1 MKKFFPALLLGL
13 ASRQALA
20 IAPPPVPATM
30 ELAGLR
36 VRLDADARQRVQLK
50 VNSLCRHA
58 ASLEAQVALAE
69 AAFPLIDRV
78 LAEEGVPADMRYL
91 VLQESALQGNAE
103 SRHGAIGYWQFKRET
118 ALEWG
123 LTVNGNVDERRHL
136 TASTRAAA
144 RFLVRNNATLR
155 NWANALLSYQTGLGG
170 VRAYTR
176 PGDADATAM
185 TFTANTNP
193 YLLDFLAQKIVFEPI
208 CAQQAVPFVPWR
220 EVPAGPGLTL
230 TQHAAALSVDA
241 ETIARLNPWLLTNK
255 VPQDGHAYT
264 LLVPLAQAPLAA
276 DPPTP
281 TLPAAA
287 LPAPT
292 YLRINGIKALL
303 AQPGETPAALA
314 ARGGASLGFFLRVN
328 ELEDDEPLTP
338 GEPYFFQRKKEVA
351 DEDYHVVAPGQ
362 TLATVA
368 QRYGVLRHSL
378 RAFNHLPSDE
388 AISPGL
394 VLWLN
399 HARPRNIA
407 AEYQPVPG
415 TRPVA
420 TARPATPT
428 PEPEAQPVAVAHP
441 SIPAQEPEPAPTAPG
456 PRPASS
462 APAHDEEVA
471 SINELPTEVP
481 GPPVQALPTP
491 SPTVAAVP
499 APSQPAVLAEV
510 PVPTRATTPAAIP
523 APQPAL
529 DASRPHVVAPG
540 ETLYALARRVNVR
553 PAELA
558 AWNGISL
565 TTPLRAGQTLRL
577 SLTTAAPESV
587 SAPLPGPG
595 PDGSGVYTVAT
606 GDTFYSI
613 SRRYRCTVADLLAH
627 NERPTPTLRVGETLR
642 VPRQ

>member
-13 ASRQALA
+13 TSRQALA
-20 IAPPPVPATM
+20 IAPPTVPTTM
-30 ELAGLR
+30 EVAGLR

-58 ASLEAQVALAE
+58 ASLEARVALAE

-123 LTVNGNVDERRHL
+123 LTVNGSVDERRHL

-144 RFLVRNNATLR
+144 RFLVRNNSLLR

-170 VRAYTR
+170 VRAYIR
-176 PGDADATAM
+176 PGDTDATAM
-185 TFTANTNP
+185 TFTANTNQ
-193 YLLDFLAQKIVFEPI
+193 YLLDFLAQKLVFEPI
-208 CAQQAVPFVPWR
+208 CAQQAVPFTPWR

-230 TQHAAALSVDA
+230 TQHAAALSVDP

-276 DPPTP
+276 APPTP

-287 LPAPT
+287 LPAPS

-338 GEPYFFQRKKEVA
+338 GEPYFFQRKKEAA

-378 RAFNHLPSDE
+378 RVFNHLPSDE

-420 TARPATPT
+420 TTRPAAPA
-428 PEPEAQPVAVAHP
+428 PEPEPT
-441 SIPAQEPEPAPTAPG
+441 PAPSSHSATA
-456 PRPASS
+456 A
-462 APAHDEEVA
+462 AYDEEVA
-471 SINELPTEVP
+471 SINDLPTEVP
-481 GPPVQALPTP
+481 GPPVQELPTP
-491 SPTVAAVP
+491 SPAVAP
-499 APSQPAVLAEV
+499 ASVPSQPTVLAGVAV
-510 PVPTRATTPAAIP
+510 PVRATAPAEVAAPAA
-523 APQPAL
+523 QPEI

-540 ETLYALARRVNVR
+540 ETLYALARRVRVR

-558 AWNGISL
+558 AWNGISIN
-565 TTPLRAGQTLRL
+565 TPLRAGQTLRL
-577 SLTTAAPESV
+577 SPTS
-587 SAPLPGPG
+587 PLPEAEPVASSSPT
-595 PDGSGVYTVAT
+595 PDGSGIYTVAT